1 VQKES
6 DHYGLRRDSTPHPC
20 NDPSLSATEFLYAVY
35 RDRTFPMSV
44 RIKAATALLP
54 YTNSLPHSAGAAER
68 PTDIPPRCKIVIG
81 GLGPCDHG
89 PASIPPGG
97 STENDSQNPEFAHK
111 APTHN
116 LDPPGSL
123 NIEEI
128 PPPLSFNE
136 IQEIKAAIQRLHPDA
151 DLSHLPDHLQL
162 CECGHWMPFPC
173 KCVKLHGR

>member
-1 VQKES
+1 MVAQANEFQGS
-6 DHYGLRRDSTPHPC
+6 GPSVHPC
-20 NDPSLSATEFLYAVY
+20 DNPSLSPIEFLRAVY
-35 RDRTFPMSV
+35 RDPTIPLPD
-44 RIKAATALLP
+44 RIKAASALLP
-54 YTNSLPHSAGAAER
+54 YTNSFPRSQA
-68 PTDIPPRCKIVIG
+68 IPPRCKVIIG

-89 PASIPPGG
+89 PSSTLPGG
-97 STENDSQNPEFAHK
+97 STENDSQNPEIAYK

-116 LDPPGSL
+116 LDDPGSL

-173 KCVKLHGR
+173 KCVTHH